1 MKTAILINI
10 SLTEFEYMTP
20 YELMLHVEAFL
31 DRQQA
36 EMEEKVSLVWLGEHY
51 HRLKKLPSLKKILKD
66 MQPNKGPMTNDE
78 MLEMVKQLNS
88 QFGGELILAETKE
101 GD

>member
-1 MKTAILINI
+1 MKTAILINV

-31 DRQQA
+31 ERQQA
-36 EMEEKVSLVWLGEHY
+36 QIEEKVSLVWLGEHY
-51 HRLKKLPSLKKILKD
+51 HRIKKLPSLKKIIKD
-66 MQPNKGPMTNDE
+66 MQPTKGPMTSDE
-78 MLEMVKQLNS
+78 MLEMVKQLNA
-88 QFGGELILAETKE
+88 QFGGEIISAETKE

>member
-1 MKTAILINI
+1 LKTAILINI

-20 YELMLHVEAFL
+20 YELMLHIEAFFEK
-31 DRQQA
+31 QQA
-36 EMEEKVSLVWLGEHY
+36 EMEEKVSLVWLREHY
-51 HRLKKLPSLKKILKD
+51 HRVKKLPSLKTILKD

-78 MLEMVKQLNS
+78 MLAMVKQLNA
-88 QFGGELILAETKE
+88 QFGGEIISAETKE